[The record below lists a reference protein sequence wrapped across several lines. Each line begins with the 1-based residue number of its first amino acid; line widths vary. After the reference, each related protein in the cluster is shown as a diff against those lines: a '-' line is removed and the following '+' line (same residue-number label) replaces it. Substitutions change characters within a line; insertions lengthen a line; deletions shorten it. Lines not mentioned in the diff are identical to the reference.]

1 VSGSTSIISANRS
14 GPGCTGDHPA
24 ILAGVELRGR
34 FVTLR
39 PAVPEDAPAL
49 AAILA
54 EPEVAAWW
62 GRWDLE
68 RVNAHLLGPDPEEEP
83 FAIERDGVVVGYI
96 QVYEEDEPDFRHAAL
111 DLFITTNLQGRG
123 FGPDAITTLA
133 AHLIDDRGHHRL
145 SIDPAAA
152 NARAIAAYTKVGFRP
167 VGVMRRYQRLGD
179 GTWVDA
185 LLMDLLADEL
195 VR

>member
-1 VSGSTSIISANRS
+1 M
-14 GPGCTGDHPA
+14 
-24 ILAGVELRGR
+24 LAGVELRGR

-39 PAVPEDAPAL
+39 PAVPDDAPAL

-68 RVNAHLLGPDPEEEP
+68 RVSSDLFGPDPEEEP
-83 FAIERDGVVVGYI
+83 FVIERDGAIVGSI

-111 DLFITTNLQGRG
+111 DLFITTHLQGRG
-123 FGPDAITTLA
+123 FGPDAIATLA

-152 NARAIAAYTKVGFRP
+152 NERAIAAYAKVGFRP
-167 VGVMRRYQRLGD
+167 VGVMRRYQRLAD

-185 LLMDLLADEL
+185 LLMDLLAEEL

>member
-1 VSGSTSIISANRS
+1 M
-14 GPGCTGDHPA
+14 
-24 ILAGVELRGR
+24 ELRGR
-34 FVTLR
+34 LVTLR
-39 PAVPEDAPAL
+39 PAGRDDATAL

-62 GRWDLE
+62 GRWDLQ
-68 RVNAHLLGPDPEEEP
+68 RVKADLLGPDPEEEP
-83 FAIERDGVVVGYI
+83 FVIEREGVVVGYI

-111 DLFITTNLQGRG
+111 DLFITTGLQGRG
-123 FGPDAITTLA
+123 LGPDAIRTLA

-145 SIDPAAA
+145 SIDPAVA
-152 NARAIAAYTKVGFRP
+152 NTRAIAAYSKAGFRP
-167 VGVMRRYQRLGD
+167 VGVMRRYQRLTD